1 MGIVSERKKMKDQAL
16 ATLGIQRMNRRNI
29 YHLFRRDGSLTRQD
43 IVHRL
48 QLSLPTVVQNINNLQ
63 NEGYIRE
70 EGFIGYTGGRRAK
83 TYNVVNNARIAIG
96 LDITMDYIIAVV
108 VDLAGEVICRN
119 QVWCKFEPSDR
130 YYKSLGAVVTDLV
143 KKNSL
148 DEKRILGVGL
158 GVPGLVTED
167 NQRVFYGEIL
177 KFTGATCQEF
187 SKYIPYKSALL
198 NDANA
203 AGFGEFWIRE
213 NPGSAFYVSLSNN
226 IGGMVIINDRIL
238 TGSHFHSG
246 EIGHLTLYPKGKLCY
261 CGRKGC
267 VDPYLAA
274 TNLSSLSNGDMA
286 DFFRLLEE
294 KNPVVVKTWDAYLN
308 DLALALNNIQSLF
321 DCRVILG
328 GYVAEYIDKF
338 IPELKR
344 RAALLNT
351 FEKDA
356 DYIDVCRYKTYS
368 IAAGAALHFI
378 SAFIDAV

>member
-1 MGIVSERKKMKDQAL
+1 MKDRHSVNL
-16 ATLGIQRMNRRNI
+16 NIQRLNRKNV
-29 YHLFRRDGSLTRQD
+29 YQLFRRDGSLTRQD

-63 NEGYIRE
+63 NDGYIRE
-70 EGFIGYTGGRRAK
+70 EGFIGNTGGRRAK
-83 TYNVVNNARIAIG
+83 TYNMVHNARIAIG
-96 LDITMDYIIAVV
+96 LDITMHYIIAVG
-108 VDLAGEVICRN
+108 VDLTGEIICRN
-119 QVWCKFEPSDR
+119 QVWCDFEQSDR
-130 YYKSLGAVVTDLV
+130 YYKTLGTVVKDLV

-148 DEKRILGVGL
+148 DEKRILGIGL

-167 NQRVFYGEIL
+167 NQTVFYGEIL
-177 KFTGATCQEF
+177 KFTGATCREF

-226 IGGMVIINDRIL
+226 IGGIVIINDRIL

-274 TNLSSLSNGDMA
+274 TNLSALSNGDLSE
-286 DFFRLLEE
+286 FFRLLEE
-294 KNPVVVKTWDAYLN
+294 KNPRAVKTWDTYLN

-321 DCRVILG
+321 DCKVILG
-328 GYVAEYIDKF
+328 GYVAEYIDTF
-338 IPELKR
+338 IPELKK
-344 RAALLNT
+344 RAALLNS

-368 IAAGAALHFI
+368 IAAGAALYFI
-378 SAFIDAV
+378 SGFIDSV

>member
-1 MGIVSERKKMKDQAL
+1 MKDKQVSTKFLPHSANL
-16 ATLGIQRMNRRNI
+16 SIQRMNRRNI
-29 YHLFRRDGSLTRQD
+29 YQLFRRERGLTRQD
-43 IVHRL
+43 VVNHLR
-48 QLSLPTVVQNINNLQ
+48 LSLPTVVQNINKLQ
-63 NEGYIRE
+63 DEGYIHE
-70 EGFIGYTGGRRAK
+70 EGSVGYTGGRRAK
-83 TYNVVNNARIAIG
+83 TYSMVNNARIAIG
-96 LDITMDYIIAVV
+96 LDITRDYIIAVA
-108 VDLAGEVICRN
+108 VDLTGEVIYRN
-119 QVWCKFEPSDR
+119 QVWYKFERSDR
-130 YYKSLGAVVTDLV
+130 YYKYLGTVVNDLV

-167 NQRVFYGEIL
+167 NQTVFYGEIL

-226 IGGMVIINDRIL
+226 IGGIVIINDRIL

-246 EIGHLTLYPKGKLCY
+246 EIGHLTLYPNGKPCY
-261 CGRKGC
+261 CGQKGC

-274 TNLSSLSNGDMA
+274 TNLSSLSNGKLA
-286 DFFRLLEE
+286 DFFQLLEE
-294 KNPVVVKTWDAYLN
+294 KNPNAVKIWDTYLN
-308 DLALALNNIQSLF
+308 DLALTLNDIQSLF
-321 DCRVILG
+321 DGKVILG

-338 IPELKR
+338 IPELKKR
-344 RAALLNT
+344 TTLLNS

-356 DYIDVCRYKTYS
+356 DYIDICRYKTYS

-378 SAFIDAV
+378 SEFIDSI